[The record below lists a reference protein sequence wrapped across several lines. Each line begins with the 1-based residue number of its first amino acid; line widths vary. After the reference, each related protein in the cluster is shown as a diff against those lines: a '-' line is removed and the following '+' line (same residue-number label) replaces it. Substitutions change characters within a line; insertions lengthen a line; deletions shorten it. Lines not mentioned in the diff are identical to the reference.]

1 MTGNPEIHISVKIL
15 ATAIVFLAL
24 LLACS
29 VWFIR
34 RKRLIRGS
42 FRTGTP
48 DWSVPTIDAYADRF
62 SFFHQWDPRIK
73 IGSLFLYCF
82 MVASLQSLCW
92 SAVAFA
98 ISLLAVTACNIPF
111 ARAAKRLT
119 AMAGFLSMFLLIVPF
134 TSPLHSTETL
144 IYFPGLMGLPFHSF
158 GFFLALTVVFKAC
171 AIALMMEP
179 LLGTAPLAVTLQSL
193 SRLGLPDSV
202 GQMVLLSHRYI
213 FVFLHEITRMY
224 RGMRV
229 RGFVPGTNIAT
240 MSAMGNFFGM
250 LFVRSFDRTQRVYDA
265 MLSRGYAGQF
275 PSFVH
280 FQTTKKDFSK
290 GGLWIMIGLV
300 LLIVDRIYGNLLF
313 L

>member
-1 MTGNPEIHISVKIL
+1 MTVNPEIHISVTVL
-15 ATAIVFLAL
+15 ATVIVFLVL
-24 LLACS
+24 LLVFS
-29 VWFIR
+29 FWFVR
-34 RKRLIRGS
+34 RTRAVRGS
-42 FRTGTP
+42 FRTGDP
-48 DWSVPTIDAYADRF
+48 DWSVPTIDAYADRS

-73 IGSLFLYCF
+73 IVSLFLYCF
-82 MVASLQSLCW
+82 MVVSLHSLCW

-98 ISLLAVTACNIPF
+98 IALPAVAACNIPF
-111 ARAAKRLT
+111 TRAGKRLT

-134 TSPLHSTETL
+134 TSPLRSSETL
-144 IYFPGLMGLPFHSF
+144 IYLPGLMSFPFHSS
-158 GFFLALTVVFKAC
+158 GFFLALTIVFKAC

-193 SRLGLPDSV
+193 SYLGIPDSV

-265 MLSRGYAGQF
+265 MLCRGYSGQF
-275 PSFVH
+275 PSFVR
-280 FQTTKKDFSK
+280 FQTTAKDWAK
-290 GGLWIMIGLV
+290 GGLWIMMGLV
-300 LLIVDRIYGNLLF
+300 LLAVDRIYGNLF
-313 L
+313 F